1 MAKKGKQ
8 ENNAQNNSPN
18 NVIALPPVVLLK
30 TVAVKRNDAGF
41 CEEHFMWFKEGLV
54 RRNGEKA
61 KDFDKNIGFLRRQR
75 QGLNFK

>member
-18 NVIALPPVVLLK
+18 NVIALPTSCAAENCGSK
-30 TVAVKRNDAGF
+30 AKRAGF

-61 KDFDKNIGFLRRQR
+61 KDFDKKYQAFLRRQR
-75 QGLNFK
+75 QAA